1 MLRILVFHSDT
12 ENKGK
17 YRQRVR
23 AVLFSVCGRQGS
35 LTELPEV
42 ELFTSAGQQKD
53 LQWSSNA
60 ISNSVVPPKEH
71 WRGVTQIWFKSLLCH
86 PIKIMTSRSLS
97 FPICEWR

>member
-1 MLRILVFHSDT
+1 MLRIPVFHSDT

-17 YRQRVR
+17 YRQRAR
-23 AVLFSVCGRQGS
+23 AVLFSVCRRQGS
-35 LTELPEV
+35 LTEFPEA

-71 WRGVTQIWFKSLLCH
+71 WRGVTDLVQVPALPSNEDLNITE
-86 PIKIMTSRSLS
+86 PQ
-97 FPICEWR
+97 FPHL

>member
-1 MLRILVFHSDT
+1 MLCIPVFHSDT

-17 YRQRVR
+17 YRQRAR

-35 LTELPEV
+35 LTELPKA
-42 ELFTSAGQQKD
+42 ELFTSAGQRKD

-71 WRGVTQIWFKSLLCH
+71 WRGVADLVQVPALLSNKDLDIVEPQIPHL
-86 PIKIMTSRSLS
+86 
-97 FPICEWR
+97 